1 MVDSITLAMIDTNIE
16 YINDS
21 YDLDLRVKTIHNGY
35 RLVAKNQ
42 SHEIAF
48 GSKRDINNH
57 LNAIIRTIELMK
69 FNGTIK

>member
-48 GSKRDINNH
+48 GSKEILIIILMPSSEL
-57 LNAIIRTIELMK
+57 LN
-69 FNGTIK
+69 

>member
-1 MVDSITLAMIDTNIE
+1 MVDLITLAMIDTNIE
-16 YINDS
+16 YINNS
-21 YDLDLRVKTIHNGY
+21 YNLDLRVKTIHNGY

-57 LNAIIRTIELMK
+57 LNAITKTLELMK
-69 FNGTIK
+69 FNGRFK